1 MSSPSPPAAMRPRAD
16 GYGSQTFGYNSL
28 GQLVSS
34 SNGATLSYDAA
45 GRLLSTS
52 GGSSGIAR
60 FGYDGTDIITE
71 HDANGSLVRRHVHG
85 PGIDEPLV
93 SYRDGGRFYHHADER
108 GSVIALSDNAGVG
121 TEALSYDVY
130 GIPGHTSNQR
140 FQYTG
145 QVWLPELGLY
155 HYKART
161 YSPTLGRFL
170 QPDPIGYA
178 DGMNMYAYVRND
190 PVNYTDPSGLR
201 GFSRQSS
208 CVTVGYVVSYGGTSE
223 VRANLV
229 CPEVTLDD
237 ERRNPGLIERIG
249 DGGGRPP
256 PGPPKPQKEKGL
268 LDYAKDAFCALP
280 PIEISGGADAYL
292 GIGASASLGISL
304 DIRTLQVR
312 GSVGATLGVGFGGG
326 LGVGLGGGA
335 SKSGFAT
342 EITGTVAGGPGSITV
357 GQGGVGGGTG
367 PKFGPQLGAW
377 GGVAGKYTTPAT
389 PDLTGACK

>member
-1 MSSPSPPAAMRPRAD
+1 M
-16 GYGSQTFGYNSL
+16 
-28 GQLVSS
+28 
-34 SNGATLSYDAA
+34 
-45 GRLLSTS
+45 
-52 GGSSGIAR
+52 AR

-121 TEALSYDVY
+121 TEALNYDVY

-208 CVTVGYVVSYGGTSE
+208 CVTVGYVVSYGETSE

-229 CPEVTLDD
+229 YSEVILDD

-256 PGPPKPQKEKGL
+256 PAPPKPQKPQPDRRCQSLANRIGNALEYGGKGVS
-268 LDYAKDAFCALP
+268 Y
-280 PIEISGGADAYL
+280 S
-292 GIGASASLGISL
+292 
-304 DIRTLQVR
+304 
-312 GSVGATLGVGFGGG
+312 
-326 LGVGLGGGA
+326 
-335 SKSGFAT
+335 
-342 EITGTVAGGPGSITV
+342 
-357 GQGGVGGGTG
+357 
-367 PKFGPQLGAW
+367 
-377 GGVAGKYTTPAT
+377 
-389 PDLTGACK
+389 